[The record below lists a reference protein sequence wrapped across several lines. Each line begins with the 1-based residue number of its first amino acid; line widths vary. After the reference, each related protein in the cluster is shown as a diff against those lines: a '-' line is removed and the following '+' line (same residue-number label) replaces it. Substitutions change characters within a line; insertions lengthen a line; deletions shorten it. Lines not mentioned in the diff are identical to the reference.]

1 MARQNARRNGW
12 RYPMK
17 TPRPKFTG
25 NQTSG
30 QFIAG
35 LYRRAAHI
43 LTTGKRLPPP
53 SRKQK

>member
-1 MARQNARRNGW
+1 
-12 RYPMK
+12 MK